1 MFSLSLIDT
10 VIIVVYLMITM
21 GVGLYMTKQAS
32 KSLDHYF
39 LGGRSLPWYFLGM
52 AGMAMWFDL
61 TGTMIITAFLYML
74 GPQGLFVEFRG
85 GAVLILAF
93 LICYTGKWHRR
104 SGCMTGAEW
113 IAYRFGIGAE
123 AKWMRVFKAASTFL
137 ITIVLLAYLVRG
149 TSLFV
154 GVFIPY
160 SPMVVTGI
168 VLGSCAVY
176 TMMAGF
182 YGVVLT
188 DVVQGAIVLVSC
200 VIVSIMA
207 FMMVPDVGF
216 ISELAESVTGNKSW
230 AASIP
235 KWQTEMPTGYEDYEF
250 LIWIA
255 FFYLL
260 RNVMYGPGTGD
271 ENRYFGAKSDRDC
284 GLQSML
290 QGVTVAFRWPMMMG
304 FAIMGLFLISTL
316 FPDMSKTVDA
326 VDAIKQYHPES
337 VESKGMWNELTTSIV
352 NSPEKQDPA
361 LIKSLEESLGEEW
374 RKRLVV
380 VGFEGGVNPEQ
391 ILPAVLLNSIPSGLR
406 GLLIVAM
413 LAAMMSTLTGEVNKT
428 SAQFVK
434 DIYKVSIRKKA
445 GNKELIAAAYLST
458 AFIVIASFVVGIYAD
473 SIDEIWKWF
482 LMGLTAGSIGPYVL
496 RLYWWR
502 CNAWG
507 QIGGTVIGG
516 IAAVVQYAIYPEL
529 GQVPLFIIMTGI
541 SIIGTV
547 ALSYMTPATPMPI
560 LLNFYKTTRPF
571 GWWGPLKAKIDP
583 EEHQLWEKEHRN
595 DIISVPLVMTAQVT
609 IFLLPM
615 QLMIKA
621 YSSFFMTLPIFLISA
636 AGVYWFWWRN
646 LPSKENPGTDRADPL
661 AFLKDPDYDG
671 PGKEAVAD
679 VIGESKD

>member
-1 MFSLSLIDT
+1 MNTLNTLDIS
-10 VIIVVYLMITM
+10 IIIIYLVITM
-21 GVGLYMTKQAS
+21 GVGLWMTRVAS
-32 KSLDHYF
+32 KSLDHYY
-39 LGGRSLPWYFLGM
+39 LGGRSLPWYLLGM

-74 GPQGLFVEFRG
+74 GPKGLFVEFRG

-113 IAYRFGIGAE
+113 IAYRFGTGLE

-137 ITIVLLAYLVRG
+137 ITIVLMAYLVRG

-154 GVFIPY
+154 GMFVPY
-160 SPMVVTGI
+160 SPMLVTGLI
-168 VLGSCAVY
+168 LGSCALY
-176 TMMAGF
+176 TMMSGF

-188 DVVQGAIVLVSC
+188 DVVQGAIVLVAC

-207 FMMVPDVGF
+207 FNMVPDSASLGQ
-216 ISELAESVTGNKSW
+216 LAESVTGNTSW
-230 AASIP
+230 IESTP
-235 KWQTEMPTGYEDYEF
+235 RWRTEMPEGYGDYEF

-255 FFYLL
+255 VFYLL
-260 RNVMYGPGTGD
+260 RNVLYGPGTGD

-304 FAIMGLFLISTL
+304 FAILGLFLVNEL
-316 FPDMSKTVDA
+316 FPDMSKADDA
-326 VDAIKQYHPES
+326 VTAIKTYHPDI
-337 VESKGMWNELTTSIV
+337 VGNKGMWNELTTSIV
-352 NSPEKQDPA
+352 NSPEDQDPG
-361 LIKSLEESLGEEW
+361 LIKELEAALGPEW
-374 RKRLVV
+374 QKQVIV
-380 VGFEGGVNPEQ
+380 VGYEGGVNPEQ
-391 ILPAVLLNSIPSGLR
+391 ILPAVLLNSIPTGLR

-428 SAQFVK
+428 SGQFVK
-434 DIYKVSIRKKA
+434 DIYKASIRKRA
-445 GNKELIAAAYLST
+445 GNKELIAAAYIST
-458 AFIVIASFVVGIYAD
+458 AFIVIASFIIGIYAE

-516 IAAVVQYAIYPEL
+516 LAAVIQYSIWPDL
-529 GQVPLFIIMTGI
+529 DQVPLFIIMTGV
-541 SIIGTV
+541 SVIGTV
-547 ALSYMTPATPMPI
+547 VLSYMTPATPWPI
-560 LLNFYKTTRPF
+560 LMNFYKTTRPF
-571 GWWGPLKAKIDP
+571 GWWGPLKAQIPP
-583 EEHQLWEKEHRN
+583 EEYAVWAKEHRN
-595 DIISVPLVMTAQVT
+595 DVISVPFVMLAQVT

-621 YSSFFMTLPIFLISA
+621 YDSFFATLPVFLFAA
-636 AGVYWFWWRN
+636 AGTYWFWWRN
-646 LPSKENPGTDRADPL
+646 LPSKENPGTDRADPMAWMDPEQAKQL
-661 AFLKDPDYDG
+661 A
-671 PGKEAVAD
+671 
-679 VIGESKD
+679 ESKE

>member
-1 MFSLSLIDT
+1 MSALSSIDIT
-10 VIIVVYLMITM
+10 IIVAYLFLTM
-21 GVGLYMTKQAS
+21 AVGLYMTKQAS

-61 TGTMIITAFLYML
+61 TGTMIITAFLYMI
-74 GPQGLFVEFRG
+74 GPKGLFVEFRG

-113 IAYRFGIGAE
+113 IAYRFGTGAE

-154 GVFIPY
+154 GMFIPY

-168 VLGSCAVY
+168 IMGACALY

-188 DVVQGAIVLVSC
+188 DVVQGAIVLISC
-200 VIVSIMA
+200 IIVSVMA

-216 ISELAESVTGNKSW
+216 IADLAQQVTGNTTWTESL
-230 AASIP
+230 P
-235 KWQTEMPTGYEDYEF
+235 KWQTEMPPGYGDYEF
-250 LIWIA
+250 LIFIA

-260 RNVMYGPGTGD
+260 RNVLYGPGTGD

-304 FAIMGLFLISTL
+304 FAVMGLFLVSNL

-326 VDAIKQYHPES
+326 VQAIKQYHPEI
-337 VESKGMWNELTTSIV
+337 VETKGMWNELTTSIV
-352 NSPEKQDPA
+352 NAPEKQDPA
-361 LIKSLEESLGEEW
+361 LIQSLETSLGEDW
-374 RKRLVV
+374 RNRLVV
-380 VGFEGGVNPEQ
+380 IAFEGGVNPEQ
-391 ILPAVLLNSIPSGLR
+391 ILPAVLLNSIPTGLK
-406 GLLIVAM
+406 GLLMVAM

-434 DIYKVSIRKKA
+434 DIYKASLRKTA
-445 GNKELIAAAYLST
+445 GNKELIAAAYVSS
-458 AFIVIASFVVGIYAD
+458 AFIVVASFVIGIYAE

-516 IAAVVQYAIYPEL
+516 VSAIVQYAIWPDL
-529 GQVPLFIIMTGI
+529 DQVPLFIIMTSI
-541 SIIGTV
+541 SVIGTV
-547 ALSYMTPATPMPI
+547 GLSYLTPATPMPI

-571 GWWGPLKAKIDP
+571 GWWGPLKKQMDP
-583 EEHQLWEKEHRN
+583 EEYKLWAKEHRV
-595 DIISVPLVMTAQVT
+595 DIISVPFVMLAQIT

-615 QLMIKA
+615 QLIIKA
-621 YSSFFMTLPIFLISA
+621 YSSFFITLPIFLVSA

-646 LPSKENPGTDRADPL
+646 LPTKDNPGTDRADPMAGVREL
-661 AFLKDPDYDG
+661 EQAEG
-671 PGKEAVAD
+671 
-679 VIGESKD
+679 

>member
-1 MFSLSLIDT
+1 MSALSPIDT
-10 VIIVVYLMITM
+10 TIIVVYLFLTM

-74 GPQGLFVEFRG
+74 GPKGLFVEFRG

-93 LICYTGKWHRR
+93 LVCYTGKWHRR

-113 IAYRFGIGAE
+113 IAYRFGTGAE
-123 AKWMRVFKAASTFL
+123 AKWMRVFKAVSTVL
-137 ITIVLLAYLVRG
+137 IVIVLLAYLVRG

-154 GVFIPY
+154 GMFIPY
-160 SPMVVTGI
+160 SPMVVTGCI
-168 VLGSCAVY
+168 MGVCALY

-200 VIVSIMA
+200 VIVSVMA
-207 FMMVPDVGF
+207 FIMVPDVGF
-216 ISELAESVTGNKSW
+216 MSDLAQQVTGNTTWTESM
-230 AASIP
+230 P
-235 KWQTEMPTGYEDYEF
+235 KWQTEMPAGYGDYEF
-250 LIWIA
+250 LIFIA

-260 RNVMYGPGTGD
+260 RNVLYGPGTGD

-290 QGVTVAFRWPMMMG
+290 QGITVAFRWPMMMG
-304 FAIMGLFLISTL
+304 FAIMGLFLVSNL

-326 VDAIKQYHPES
+326 VDAIKQYHPEIA
-337 VESKGMWNELTTSIV
+337 ETKGMWNELTTSIV
-352 NSPEKQDPA
+352 NAPDKQDPA
-361 LIKSLEESLGEEW
+361 LIESLQTSLGEDW
-374 RKRLVV
+374 KNRLVV
-380 VGFEGGVNPEQ
+380 IAFEGGVNPEQ
-391 ILPAVLLNSIPSGLR
+391 ILPAVLLNSIPVGLK
-406 GLLIVAM
+406 GLLMVAM

-434 DIYKVSIRKKA
+434 DIYKFTLRKKA
-445 GNKELIAAAYLST
+445 GNKELIAAAYISS
-458 AFIVIASFVVGIYAD
+458 AFIVVAAFIIGIYAD

-482 LMGLTAGSIGPYVL
+482 LMGLTAGGIGPYIL

-516 IAAVVQYAIYPEL
+516 LSAIVQYALWPDLE
-529 GQVPLFIIMTGI
+529 QVPLFIIMTSI
-541 SIIGTV
+541 SVIGTV
-547 ALSYMTPATPMPI
+547 GLSYLTPATPMPI

-571 GWWGPLKAKIDP
+571 GLWGPLKKQMDP
-583 EEHQLWEKEHRN
+583 EEYKVWAKEHRV
-595 DIISVPLVMTAQVT
+595 DIISVPFVMLAQIT

-621 YSSFFMTLPIFLISA
+621 YSSFFMTLPIFIVSA

-646 LPSKENPGTDRADPL
+646 LPSKENPGTDRADPM
-661 AFLKDPDYDG
+661 AGVREF
-671 PGKEAVAD
+671 E
-679 VIGESKD
+679 ESQA

>member
-1 MFSLSLIDT
+1 MSALSPIDIT
-10 VIIVVYLMITM
+10 IIVAYLFLTM
-21 GVGLYMTKQAS
+21 GVGLYMTKKAS

-74 GPQGLFVEFRG
+74 GPKGLFVEFRG

-113 IAYRFGIGAE
+113 IAYRFGTGAE
-123 AKWMRVFKAASTFL
+123 AKWMRVFKAASTFV

-154 GVFIPY
+154 GMFVPY
-160 SPMVVTGI
+160 SPMVVTGVI
-168 VLGSCAVY
+168 MGACAIY

-188 DVVQGAIVLVSC
+188 DVVQGAIVLISC
-200 VIVSIMA
+200 VIVSVMA

-216 ISELAESVTGNKSW
+216 IADLAQQVTGNTTW
-230 AASIP
+230 TETMP
-235 KWQTEMPTGYEDYEF
+235 KWKTEMPTGYGDYEL
-250 LIWIA
+250 LIFIA

-260 RNVMYGPGTGD
+260 RNVLYGPGTGD

-304 FAIMGLFLISTL
+304 FAIMGLFLVSNL

-326 VDAIKQYHPES
+326 VEAIKQYHPEIA
-337 VESKGMWNELTTSIV
+337 ETKGMWNELTTSIV
-352 NSPEKQDPA
+352 NAPEKQDPA
-361 LIKSLEESLGEEW
+361 LIQSLETSLGEEW
-374 RKRLVV
+374 RNRLVV
-380 VGFEGGVNPEQ
+380 IAFEGGVNPEQ
-391 ILPAVLLNSIPSGLR
+391 ILPAVLLNSIPVGLK
-406 GLLIVAM
+406 GLLMVAM

-434 DIYKVSIRKKA
+434 DIYKVSLRKNA
-445 GNKELIAAAYLST
+445 GNKELIAAAYVSS
-458 AFIVIASFVVGIYAD
+458 AFIVVASFVIGIYAH
-473 SIDEIWKWF
+473 SIDSIWKWF

-516 IAAVVQYAIYPEL
+516 LAAVIQYALWTYMEWPEL
-529 GQVPLFIIMTGI
+529 NQVIMFVTMTSI
-541 SIIGTV
+541 SVIGTV
-547 ALSYMTPATPMPI
+547 GLSYLTPATPMPI

-571 GWWGPLKAKIDP
+571 GWWGPLKKQMDP
-583 EEHQLWEKEHRN
+583 EEYKVWAKEHRV
-595 DIISVPLVMTAQVT
+595 DIISVPFVMLAQIT

-621 YSSFFMTLPIFLISA
+621 YSSFFITLPIFLASA

-646 LPSKENPGTDRADPL
+646 LPTKDNPGTDRADPMAGVREL
-661 AFLKDPDYDG
+661 
-671 PGKEAVAD
+671 EQT
-679 VIGESKD
+679 ES

>member
-1 MFSLSLIDT
+1 MSTLNPIDT
-10 VIIVVYLMITM
+10 TIIVAYLILTM
-21 GVGLYMTKQAS
+21 FVGLYMTKRAA

-39 LGGRSLPWYFLGM
+39 LGGRQLPWYFLGM

-74 GPQGLFVEFRG
+74 GPKGLFVEFRG

-113 IAYRFGIGAE
+113 IAYRFGTGTE
-123 AKWMRVFKAASTFL
+123 ARWMRVFKAASTFV

-154 GVFIPY
+154 GMFVPY

-168 VLGSCAVY
+168 IMGSCAIY
-176 TMMAGF
+176 TMMSGF

-188 DVVQGAIVLVSC
+188 DVVQGAIVLVAC
-200 VIVSIMA
+200 VIVSVMA

-216 ISELAESVTGNKSW
+216 LGDLAQSVTGNSTW
-230 AASIP
+230 TESVP
-235 KWQTEMPTGYEDYEF
+235 KWQTEMPSGYEDYKF

-260 RNVMYGPGTGD
+260 RNLLYGPGTGD

-290 QGVTVAFRWPMMMG
+290 QGITVAFRWPMMMG
-304 FAIMGLFLISTL
+304 FAIMGLFLVNNL
-316 FPDMSKTVDA
+316 FPDMDKTVEA
-326 VDAIKQYHPES
+326 VVAVKEYHPELS
-337 VESKGMWNELTTSIV
+337 ESKGYWNELTTTIV
-352 NSPEKQDPA
+352 NAPDKQDPA
-361 LIKSLEESLGEEW
+361 LIQRLEDSLGEEW

-380 VGFEGGVNPEQ
+380 VGFQGGVNPEQ
-391 ILPAVLLNSIPSGLR
+391 ILPAVLLNSIPTGLR

-445 GNKELIAAAYLST
+445 GNKELIAAAYAST
-458 AFIVIASFVVGIYAD
+458 AFIVIASFVMGIFAD
-473 SIDEIWKWF
+473 SIDDIWKWF

-507 QIGGTVIGG
+507 QIGGTAIGG
-516 IAAVVQYAIYPEL
+516 LAAVVQYAIYPEM
-529 GQVPLFIIMTGI
+529 GQVPLFLTMTCI
-541 SIIGTV
+541 SIVGTV
-547 ALSYMTPATPMPI
+547 GLSYLTPATPMPI
-560 LLNFYKTTRPF
+560 LRNFYKTTRPF
-571 GWWGPLKAKIDP
+571 GWWGPLKAETEPSLLRKW
-583 EEHQLWEKEHRN
+583 QAEHRN
-595 DIISVPLVMTAQVT
+595 DIISVPFVMTAQVT

-615 QLMIKA
+615 QIMIKSYA
-621 YSSFFMTLPIFLISA
+621 AFFMTLPIFLLA
-636 AGVYWFWWRN
+636 VAGTYWFWWRN
-646 LPSKENPGTDRADPL
+646 LPPKSDPGTDRADPL
-661 AFLKDPDYDG
+661 LT
-671 PGKEAVAD
+671 EAEL
-679 VIGESKD
+679 GT

>member
-1 MFSLSLIDT
+1 MSILNPIDIT
-10 VIIVVYLMITM
+10 IIVVYLFITM

-74 GPQGLFVEFRG
+74 GPKGLFVEFRG

-113 IAYRFGIGAE
+113 IAYRFGTGAE
-123 AKWMRVFKAASTFL
+123 AKLMRVFKAASTFL

-154 GVFIPY
+154 GMFIPY

-168 VLGSCAVY
+168 ILGSCAIY

-188 DVVQGAIVLVSC
+188 DVVQGGIVLISC
-200 VIVSIMA
+200 VVVSVMA

-216 ISELAESVTGNKSW
+216 IGNLAESVTGNTTW
-230 AASIP
+230 TETLP
-235 KWQTEMPTGYEDYEF
+235 KWQTEMPAGYGDYEF

-260 RNVMYGPGTGD
+260 RNVLYGPGTGD

-290 QGVTVAFRWPMMMG
+290 QGITVAFRWPMMMG
-304 FAIMGLFLISTL
+304 FAIMGLFLVSNL
-316 FPDMSKTVDA
+316 FPDMSKTDEA
-326 VDAIKQYHPES
+326 VEAIKEYHPEI
-337 VESKGMWNELTTSIV
+337 VDNKGLWNELTTSIV
-352 NSPEKQDPA
+352 NAPEKQNPL
-361 LIKSLEESLGEEW
+361 LIERLQSSLGTDW
-374 RKRLVV
+374 QKRLVV
-380 VGFEGGVNPEQ
+380 VAYEGGVNPEQ
-391 ILPAVLLNSIPSGLR
+391 ILPAVLLNSIPTGLR
-406 GLLIVAM
+406 GFLIVAM

-434 DIYKVSIRKKA
+434 DIYKTTFRKRA
-445 GNKELIAAAYLST
+445 GNKELIGAAYLSS
-458 AFIVIASFVVGIYAD
+458 AFIVGAAFFIGIYAE

-507 QIGGTVIGG
+507 QIGGTALGG
-516 IAAVVQYAIYPEL
+516 IAAVVQYAIWPDL
-529 GQVPLFIIMTGI
+529 GQVPLFITMTSI
-541 SIIGTV
+541 SVIGTV
-547 ALSYMTPATPMPI
+547 GLSYLTPATPMPI

-571 GWWGPLKAKIDP
+571 GWWRPLKAQIDP
-583 EEHQLWEKEHRN
+583 EEFKVWSKEHKN
-595 DIISVPLVMTAQVT
+595 DIISVPFVMLAQIT

-615 QLMIKA
+615 QLMIKS
-621 YSSFFMTLPIFLISA
+621 YTSFFLTLPVFLIA
-636 AGVYWFWWRN
+636 AVGVYYFWWRN
-646 LPSKENPGTDRADPL
+646 LPTKSNPGTARADPM
-661 AFLKDPDYDG
+661 AG
-671 PGKEAVAD
+671 VKELTS
-679 VIGESKD
+679 ESHPISQRAILETSKSA

>member
-1 MFSLSLIDT
+1 MSALSPIDIT
-10 VIIVVYLMITM
+10 IIVAYLFLTM
-21 GVGLYMTKQAS
+21 GVGLYMTKKAS

-74 GPQGLFVEFRG
+74 GPKGLFVEFRG

-113 IAYRFGIGAE
+113 IAYRFGTGAE
-123 AKWMRVFKAASTFL
+123 AKWMRVFKAASTFV

-154 GVFIPY
+154 GMFVPY
-160 SPMVVTGI
+160 SPMVVTGVI
-168 VLGSCAVY
+168 MGACAIY

-188 DVVQGAIVLVSC
+188 DVVQGAIVLISC
-200 VIVSIMA
+200 VIVSVMA

-216 ISELAESVTGNKSW
+216 IADLAQQVTGNTTW
-230 AASIP
+230 TETMP
-235 KWQTEMPTGYEDYEF
+235 KWKTEMPTGYGDYEL
-250 LIWIA
+250 LIFIA

-260 RNVMYGPGTGD
+260 RTVLYGPGTGD

-304 FAIMGLFLISTL
+304 FAIMGLFLVSNL

-326 VDAIKQYHPES
+326 VEAIKQYHPEIA
-337 VESKGMWNELTTSIV
+337 ETKGMWNELTTSIV
-352 NSPEKQDPA
+352 NAPEKQDPA
-361 LIKSLEESLGEEW
+361 LIQSLETSLGEEW
-374 RKRLVV
+374 RNRLVV
-380 VGFEGGVNPEQ
+380 IAFEGGVNPEQ
-391 ILPAVLLNSIPSGLR
+391 ILPAVLLNSIPVGLK

-434 DIYKVSIRKKA
+434 DIYKVSLRKNA
-445 GNKELIAAAYLST
+445 GNKELIAAAYVSS
-458 AFIVIASFVVGIYAD
+458 AFIVVASFVIGIYAH
-473 SIDEIWKWF
+473 SIDSIWKWF

-516 IAAVVQYAIYPEL
+516 LAAVIQYALWTYMEWPEL
-529 GQVPLFIIMTGI
+529 NQVIMFVTMTSI
-541 SIIGTV
+541 SVIGTV
-547 ALSYMTPATPMPI
+547 GLSYLTPATPMPI

-571 GWWGPLKAKIDP
+571 GWWGPLKKQMDP
-583 EEHQLWEKEHRN
+583 EEYKVWAKEHRV
-595 DIISVPLVMTAQVT
+595 DIISVPFVMLAQIT

-621 YSSFFMTLPIFLISA
+621 YSSFFITLPIFLASA

-646 LPSKENPGTDRADPL
+646 LPTKDNPGTDRADPMAGVREL
-661 AFLKDPDYDG
+661 
-671 PGKEAVAD
+671 EQT
-679 VIGESKD
+679 ES